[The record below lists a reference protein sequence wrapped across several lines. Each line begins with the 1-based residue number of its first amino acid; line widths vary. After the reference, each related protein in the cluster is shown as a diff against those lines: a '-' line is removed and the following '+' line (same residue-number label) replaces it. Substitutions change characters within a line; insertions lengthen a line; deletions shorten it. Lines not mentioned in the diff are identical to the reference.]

1 VNRCSLFCVEWKETL
16 RSTFDILHSEFRML
30 HTRSSLL
37 LRFIQRRPQLKRRT
51 CNNYSSPV
59 QCTARQCSAS
69 YYPPVDL
76 CVMGPCSRRA
86 HTNRGCILTKTK
98 NTLLQAQRA
107 LEAKNTPQRISRRMV
122 LPIFVVF
129 LLDANAIDRRLTAT

>member
-1 VNRCSLFCVEWKETL
+1 MHCKAVLSFVLPARGLVCHGPLFPQGAHKS
-16 RSTFDILHSEFRML
+16 RLHLE
-30 HTRSSLL
+30 
-37 LRFIQRRPQLKRRT
+37 
-51 CNNYSSPV
+51 
-59 QCTARQCSAS
+59 
-69 YYPPVDL
+69 
-76 CVMGPCSRRA
+76 
-86 HTNRGCILTKTK
+86 KTK

>member
-1 VNRCSLFCVEWKETL
+1 
-16 RSTFDILHSEFRML
+16 LHLE
-30 HTRSSLL
+30 
-37 LRFIQRRPQLKRRT
+37 
-51 CNNYSSPV
+51 
-59 QCTARQCSAS
+59 
-69 YYPPVDL
+69 
-76 CVMGPCSRRA
+76 
-86 HTNRGCILTKTK
+86 KTK